1 MVVEF
6 SLVPLGRGDELA
18 GPVAKL
24 LDIIDRSG
32 LPYKVT
38 AMGTIVEG
46 EWDAVFALI
55 KECHSKMRQ
64 EAGRVLTHIAVDDRE
79 GATGRLEGKVSDAEG
94 LLGRLLKK

>member
-6 SLVPLGRGDELA
+6 SIVPLGRGEELA
-18 GPVAKL
+18 GPVARL
-24 LDIIDRSG
+24 LNIIDLSG

-46 EWDAVFALI
+46 EWDIVFPLI
-55 KECHSKMRQ
+55 KECHLLMRQ

-79 GATGRLEGKVSDAEG
+79 GASGRLEGKVSDAESI
-94 LLGRLLKK
+94 LGRPLKK

>member
-6 SLVPLGRGDELA
+6 SIVPIGRGEELA
-18 GPVAKL
+18 SPVAKL

-46 EWDAVFALI
+46 EWEDVFALI
-55 KECHSKMRQ
+55 KECHSKMRM
-64 EAGRVLTHIAVDDRE
+64 EAGRVMTHIAVDDRE
-79 GATGRLEGKVSDAEG
+79 GSQGRLEGKVKDIEG
-94 LLGRLLKK
+94 VLHRILKK

>member
-6 SLVPLGRGDELA
+6 SIVPIGRGEELA

-24 LDIIDRSG
+24 LDIIDHSG

-46 EWDAVFALI
+46 EWEAVLALI

-64 EAGRVLTHIAVDDRE
+64 EAGRVMTHIAIDDRE
-79 GATGRLEGKVSDAEG
+79 GAKGRLEGKVKDIEG
-94 LLGRLLKK
+94 ILHRLLKK

>member
-6 SLVPLGRGDELA
+6 SIVPIGRGEELA

-24 LDIIDRSG
+24 LDIIDHSG

-46 EWDAVFALI
+46 EWEAVFALI

-64 EAGRVLTHIAVDDRE
+64 EAGRVMTHIAIDDRE
-79 GATGRLEGKVSDAEG
+79 GAKGRLEGKVKDIESI
-94 LLGRLLKK
+94 LHRLLKK